1 MKEQSAAGILET
13 TIEKVKNLVNVST
26 IIGEPMNIDGGIT
39 IIPVSKVT
47 YGFASGG
54 SDFPSKTNK
63 EIFGGG
69 GGAGV
74 TITPVAF
81 LVISDGEVT
90 IKHITAF
97 DNAAERVVNLVPEMF
112 DKVTSVVNKAKKEKE
127 KEKQLLMMPRSM
139 FPQFPQRMFLPRTN
153 KRFSNFIIINLPP
166 AYFKNMAGG

>member
-26 IIGEPMNIDGGIT
+26 IIGDPMTVDGGIT

-54 SDFPSKTNK
+54 SDFPSKSNK

-81 LVISDGEVT
+81 LVVSDGEVT
-90 IKHITAF
+90 LKHITAY

-112 DKVTSVVNKAKKEKE
+112 DKVTSVVNKAKKEKSE
-127 KEKQLLMMPRSM
+127 AAKEEEPVVSV
-139 FPQFPQRMFLPRTN
+139 TEE
-153 KRFSNFIIINLPP
+153 
-166 AYFKNMAGG
+166 

>member
-26 IIGEPMNIDGGIT
+26 IIGEPMNVDGGIT

-81 LVISDGEVT
+81 LVVSDGEVT
-90 IKHITAF
+90 IKHITAY

-112 DKVTSVVNKAKKEKE
+112 DKVNGVITKAKKEK
-127 KEKQLLMMPRSM
+127 
-139 FPQFPQRMFLPRTN
+139 
-153 KRFSNFIIINLPP
+153 
-166 AYFKNMAGG
+166 AAAGENEVSITVESSEE

>member
-1 MKEQSAAGILET
+1 MKDKTSSAAGILEN
-13 TIEKVKNLVNVST
+13 TIEKVKDLVNVST
-26 IIGEPMNIDGGIT
+26 IIGEPITVNGGVT

-54 SDFPSKTNK
+54 SDFPSKSNQ

-81 LVISDGEVT
+81 LVVDKYGNVE

-97 DNAAERVVNLVPEMF
+97 DNAAERLVSLVPEMF
-112 DKVTSVVNKAKKEKE
+112 DKVNVAVNKAKMDKAFDKAVADIAVTAEE
-127 KEKQLLMMPRSM
+127 NVTES
-139 FPQFPQRMFLPRTN
+139 
-153 KRFSNFIIINLPP
+153 
-166 AYFKNMAGG
+166 AE